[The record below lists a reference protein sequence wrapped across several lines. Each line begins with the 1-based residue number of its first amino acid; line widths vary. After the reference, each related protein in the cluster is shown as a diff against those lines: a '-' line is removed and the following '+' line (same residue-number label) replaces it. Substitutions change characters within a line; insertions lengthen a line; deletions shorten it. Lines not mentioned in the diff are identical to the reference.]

1 MQYYLIKDTVVPC
14 TPEEFSERNGE
25 KVIAVMTAEEW
36 KTERERLQMEIELD
50 PTAREITSTKAEA
63 NYGSLT
69 GSFRILN
76 RKNLL
81 GGEQRFAFA
90 MDERGLVF
98 IDEQDT
104 AQTLIE
110 TIAKTKRWPEP
121 SMERFLYDFLEQI
134 IEGDLTIIENYE
146 TELDKI
152 EDAILAG
159 AAEGSLKRVNRIRSI
174 VRMLIIHYDQLTD
187 MVQELEENENGFFD
201 EDNLRYIHLF
211 MNRMERLYNRA
222 TALRDHALQVRDLYR
237 EQLEVR
243 QNRTVT
249 LLTVV
254 TTIFMPL
261 TLIVGWYGMNFRY
274 MPELDSRLGYP
285 LVIVVSVLIVVG
297 MLLFFKKKKWL

>member
-1 MQYYLIKDTVVPC
+1 MQYYLIKDTIVPC
-14 TPEEFSERNGE
+14 APEDISEQSKE
-25 KVIAVMTAEEW
+25 KFISVMRAEEW
-36 KTERERLQMEIELD
+36 KSERERLHMEVELD
-50 PTAREITSTKAEA
+50 PTAREINSTKAEA

-69 GSFRILN
+69 GTFRILN

-81 GGEQRFAFA
+81 GREKRFAFA

-98 IDEQDT
+98 IDEHDT
-104 AQTLIE
+104 AQQMIE
-110 TIAKTKRWPEP
+110 TISQTKRWPEP

-134 IEGDLTIIENYE
+134 IDGDLAIIENYE

-152 EDAILAG
+152 EDAILS
-159 AAEGSLKRVNRIRSI
+159 GSTEESLPRVNKIRSI

-187 MVQELEENENGFFD
+187 MVQELNGFFS
-201 EDNLRYIHLF
+201 EENLRYIHLF
-211 MNRMERLYNRA
+211 MNRIERLYNRA
-222 TALRDHALQVRDLYR
+222 TSLRDHALQVRDLYR

-261 TLIVGWYGMNFRY
+261 TLIVGWYGMNFTH
-274 MPELDSRLGYP
+274 MPELDSPWGYP
-285 LVIVVSVLIVVG
+285 IVIISSILIIVG
-297 MLLFFKKKKWL
+297 MLVFFKKKKWL

>member
-1 MQYYLIKDTVVPC
+1 MQYYLIRDTVVPC
-14 TPEEFSERNGE
+14 TPEEFSERNEE

-36 KTERERLQMEIELD
+36 KSERERLQIDIELD

-63 NYGSLT
+63 NYNSLT
-69 GSFRILN
+69 GTFRILN
-76 RKNLL
+76 RNDLL
-81 GGEQRFAFA
+81 GQENRFAFA

-98 IDEQDT
+98 IDEHGT
-104 AQTLIE
+104 VKKMIE
-110 TIAKTKRWPEP
+110 TIAKTKRWPAP

-134 IEGDLTIIENYE
+134 IEGDLAIIERYE

-152 EDAILAG
+152 EDAIIS
-159 AAEGSLKRVNRIRSI
+159 GSSDEDLTQVNKIRSI

-211 MNRMERLYNRA
+211 MNRLERLYNRA
-222 TALRDHALQVRDLYR
+222 TSLRDHALQVRDLYR

-274 MPELDSRLGYP
+274 MPELDSPFGYP
-285 LVIVVSVLIVVG
+285 AVIVLSIAIAVG
-297 MLLFFKKKKWL
+297 MLIFFKKKKWL

>member
-1 MQYYLIKDTVVPC
+1 MQYYLIRDTIVPC
-14 TPEEFSERNGE
+14 TPEEFSERNDE

-36 KTERERLQMEIELD
+36 KTERERLQMDIELD

-69 GSFRILN
+69 GTFRILN
-76 RKNLL
+76 RSNLL
-81 GGEQRFAFA
+81 GRENRFAFA

-98 IDEQDT
+98 IDEHGTVQKM
-104 AQTLIE
+104 IE
-110 TIAKTKRWPEP
+110 TIAKTKRWPSP

-134 IEGDLTIIENYE
+134 IEGDLSIIENYE

-152 EDAILAG
+152 EDLILS
-159 AAEGSLKRVNRIRSI
+159 GSSDESLTQVNKIRSI

-211 MNRMERLYNRA
+211 MNRLERLYNRA
-222 TALRDHALQVRDLYR
+222 ASLRDHALQVRDLYR

-274 MPELDSRLGYP
+274 MPELDSPLGYP
-285 LVIVVSVLIVVG
+285 AVIVLSIAIIIG
-297 MLLFFKKKKWL
+297 MLVFFKKKKWL

>member
-36 KTERERLQMEIELD
+36 KTERERLQMDIELD
-50 PTAREITSTKAEA
+50 PTSREITSTKAEA

-69 GSFRILN
+69 GTFRILN
-76 RKNLL
+76 RSNLL
-81 GGEQRFAFA
+81 GSENRFAFA

-98 IDEQDT
+98 IDEHDT
-104 AQTLIE
+104 AQEMIE

-134 IEGDLTIIENYE
+134 IGGDLTIIENFE

-152 EDAILAG
+152 EDAILSG
-159 AAEGSLKRVNRIRSI
+159 STEGSLTRVNKIRSI

-187 MVQELEENENGFFD
+187 MVQELEENENGFFE

-211 MNRMERLYNRA
+211 MNRMDRLCTRA
-222 TALRDHALQVRDLYR
+222 ASLRDHALQVRDLYR

-274 MPELDSRLGYP
+274 MPELDSPLGYP
-285 LVIVVSVLIVVG
+285 AVIVLSIVIIVG
-297 MLLFFKKKKWL
+297 MLIFFKKKKWL

>member
-1 MQYYLIKDTVVPC
+1 MQYYLIKDTIVPC
-14 TPEEFSERNGE
+14 TPEEFSERNDE

-36 KTERERLQMEIELD
+36 KTERERLQMDIELD

-63 NYGSLT
+63 NYGSRT
-69 GSFRILN
+69 GTFRSLN
-76 RKNLL
+76 RSNLL
-81 GGEQRFAFA
+81 GRENRFAFA

-98 IDEQDT
+98 IDESGT
-104 AQTLIE
+104 AQEMIE
-110 TIAKTKRWPEP
+110 TIARTKRWPSP
-121 SMERFLYDFLEQI
+121 GMERFLYDFLEQI
-134 IEGDLTIIENYE
+134 IDGDLPIIEKYE
-146 TELDKI
+146 TELDRI
-152 EDAILAG
+152 EDAIVSG
-159 AAEGSLKRVNRIRSI
+159 SAEGSLTRVNKIRSI

-211 MNRMERLYNRA
+211 MNRLERLYNRA
-222 TALRDHALQVRDLYR
+222 VSLRDHALQVRDLYR

-274 MPELDSRLGYP
+274 MPELDSPLGYP
-285 LVIVVSVLIVVG
+285 AVIVLSIVIIVG
-297 MLLFFKKKKWL
+297 MLIFFKKKKWL